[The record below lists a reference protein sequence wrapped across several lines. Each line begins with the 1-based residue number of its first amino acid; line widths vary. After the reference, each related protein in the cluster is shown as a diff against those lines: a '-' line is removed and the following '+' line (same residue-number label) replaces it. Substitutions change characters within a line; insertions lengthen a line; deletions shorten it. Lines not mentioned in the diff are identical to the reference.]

1 MTMNLLYDHQIFSMQ
16 RYGGVSRYFYELISR
31 LCREAEVDISLFLG
45 FYINKYGIESYRS
58 HFGHF
63 WGMKYHPIPKIG
75 ILLSLVN
82 EVLFNLFIDKQRS
95 YVYHQTYYT
104 YFGRKLNC
112 KRVVT
117 VYDMIHELYPQYFS
131 HRDTTSRNKEKM
143 VLNSDAII
151 CISQSTRN
159 DLMNYYNV
167 PDDRISVIYL
177 GNSLNLE
184 VIAPRLVDGPYILY
198 VGHRNGYKNFKLLL
212 TAYARAHKIRSDFK
226 LICFAG
232 GKFNIQ
238 EQALIRSLDLSNKV
252 LEYAGTDEVLAN
264 LYKYATAFVYPSL
277 YEGFGIPPLEAM
289 HYGCPVLVSNT
300 SSILEVVGQAG
311 LYFNPTSVD
320 DLSFHLD
327 KILHDDMLRTELTQ
341 RGHEQEKIFSWDVCA
356 KETLKLYHQI

>member
-1 MTMNLLYDHQIFSMQ
+1 MNLIYDHQAFSIQ
-16 RYGGVSRYFYELISR
+16 KYGGVSRYFHELISR
-31 LCREAEVDISLFLG
+31 LCKKEDVNLSLFLG
-45 FYINKYGIESYRS
+45 FYINEYGLEACRDLCK
-58 HFGHF
+58 HF
-63 WGMKYHPIPKIG
+63 WGMKRVDIPKVGRLFTVVNKMLFRPFFVSSRADIYHP
-75 ILLSLVN
+75 
-82 EVLFNLFIDKQRS
+82 
-95 YVYHQTYYT
+95 TYYANLIRG
-104 YFGRKLNC
+104 FKGK
-112 KRVVT
+112 KVVT
-117 VYDMIHELYPQYFS
+117 VHDMIHELYPDYFS
-131 HRDTTSRNKEKM
+131 SRDITSTDKKM
-143 VLNSDAII
+143 AVQDADAVI
-151 CISQSTRN
+151 CVSQSTKK
-159 DLMNYYNV
+159 DLMELLNV
-167 PDDRISVIYL
+167 PEDRIRVIYL

-184 VIAPRLVDGPYILY
+184 VNEPRLVDNPYVLY
-198 VGHRNGYKNFKLLL
+198 VGLRSGYKNFKLLL

-327 KILHDDMLRTELTQ
+327 KILHDDMLRTELIQ